1 MRWDQVTGVVP
12 VWTEVYSPAAEE
24 SRPVLAAYRLRTAGG
39 QVHEISRALKNVQ
52 DPYLE
57 IGQLF
62 RQLAP
67 ATVGTTMPAFPTIDE
82 IIARYAGPP
91 QP

>member
-1 MRWDQVTGVVP
+1 MRYP
-12 VWTEVYSPAAEE
+12 
-24 SRPVLAAYRLRTAGG
+24 
-39 QVHEISRALKNVQ
+39 ALKNVQ